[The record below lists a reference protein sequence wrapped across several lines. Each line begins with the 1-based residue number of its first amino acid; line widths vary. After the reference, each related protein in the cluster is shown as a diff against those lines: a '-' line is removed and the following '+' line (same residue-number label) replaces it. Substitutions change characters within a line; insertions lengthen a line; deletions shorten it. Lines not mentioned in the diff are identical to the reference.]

1 MVDPNISLVTNV
13 PVYSRNED
21 PAEGLIIAGTGREVT
36 HLVSLFN
43 LGFGIDQ
50 LFHD

>member
-21 PAEGLIIAGTGREVT
+21 PVEGLIIAGIRREVT
-36 HLVSLFN
+36 HLVLLFD
-43 LGFGIDQ
+43 LGFGLDW
-50 LFHD
+50 LFHN